1 MINKNV
7 KTKLGKNIKN
17 LRHKRGISQ
26 EELSLTLGLDNSYVG
41 KVENAKLNITVDK
54 LILIADYFNVNVKN
68 LFE

>member
-1 MINKNV
+1 MINKNI

-26 EELSLTLGLDNSYVG
+26 EELSLILGLDNSYVG

-54 LILIADYFNVNVKN
+54 LILIADYFGVNVKN